1 MFEALGGSPAIIEI
15 AKAILP
21 PILTVALAWL
31 VGNRLTASWNWR
43 QRQNEQA
50 QARTDD
56 FFRIYGEL
64 FSTWKAWNF
73 LLDNKEENFALQRLE
88 LFKKSAASEGA
99 MEALFVKLCA
109 ELVLDDSE
117 LTRLGCFRQG
127 YQSLRQAI
135 RTGSR
140 LDWGSPSNPQYL
152 AFKRLSTNV
161 ASLLAIPRHTRESP
175 TWIRAREQL
184 ETVTSDRWE
193 KMWFRLD
200 GAAS

>member
-21 PILTVALAWL
+21 PILTVTLAWL
-31 VGNRLTASWNWR
+31 VGNRLTASWNLR

-56 FFRIYGEL
+56 FFRSYGEL

-73 LLDNKEENFALQRLE
+73 LLDNKEETFALQKLE

-117 LTRLGCFRQG
+117 LARLGCLRQA

-135 RTGSR
+135 RSGSK
-140 LDWGSPSNPQYL
+140 LDWGSSENPQYL
-152 AFKRLSTNV
+152 AFKRLSISV
-161 ASLLAIPRHTRESP
+161 ASLLAIPRHTRETP
-175 TWIRAREQL
+175 TWIRARKQL
-184 ETVTSDRWE
+184 ETVTSNQWE
-193 KMWFRLD
+193 AVWFKVE
-200 GAAS
+200 